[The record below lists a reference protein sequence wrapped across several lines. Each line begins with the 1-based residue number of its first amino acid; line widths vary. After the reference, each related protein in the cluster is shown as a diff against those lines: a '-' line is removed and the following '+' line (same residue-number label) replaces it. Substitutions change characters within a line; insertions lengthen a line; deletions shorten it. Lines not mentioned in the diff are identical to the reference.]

1 MKGHRDGTGVKH
13 GRGGQ
18 IGDCGR
24 WTSACG
30 LRRKG
35 LLGWLAS
42 LCTAAL
48 SNHLCSIIL
57 PSLLPGS
64 SHLRL
69 LKSQLPADRLHVFID
84 ISVKNQEDL
93 MVDLSLLGDI
103 LQADTDTSKFYCFQ
117 MLVQLWFR
125 NPFPWKRHGVEL
137 GGTEEKHAQ
146 QS

>member
-1 MKGHRDGTGVKH
+1 M
-13 GRGGQ
+13 GQ
-18 IGDCGR
+18 NGDCGG

-30 LRRKG
+30 LRRGKACWAG
-35 LLGWLAS
+35 LP
-42 LCTAAL
+42 LCAQRPFQITF
-48 SNHLCSIIL
+48 CSIIL

-69 LKSQLPADRLHVFID
+69 LKSRLPADLLHVFIN
-84 ISVKNQEDL
+84 ITVKNKEDL